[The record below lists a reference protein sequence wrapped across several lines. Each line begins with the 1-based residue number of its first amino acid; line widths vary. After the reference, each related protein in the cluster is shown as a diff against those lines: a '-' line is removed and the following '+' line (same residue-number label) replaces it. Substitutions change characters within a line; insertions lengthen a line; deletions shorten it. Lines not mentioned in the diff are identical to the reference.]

1 MRFSLIGLLISA
13 GILLPNLLMVVIPPV
28 GMPTGL
34 SDGHFALTIAEN
46 LGRAAVFVILILF
59 TGNKIAAARV
69 DVWLILLC
77 VCAAVYYGL
86 WIRYAV
92 RGGDFSLL
100 FRPLWGIP
108 VPMAVFPAAVFLL
121 AAVWM
126 RSLPLGI
133 AAGVFGVAHVIIS
146 LRTWASIR

>member
-1 MRFSLIGLLISA
+1 MKFSLIGLLISVV
-13 GILLPNLLMVVIPPV
+13 ILLPNLLMVFIPPV
-28 GMPTGL
+28 GMPAGL
-34 SDGHFALTIAEN
+34 SNEPIALTVAEN

-59 TGNKIAAARV
+59 SGGRIAAARA
-69 DVWLILLC
+69 DVWLVLLC
-77 VCAAVYYGL
+77 VCTAVYYAL

-108 VPMAVFPAAVFLL
+108 VPMAVFPIGVFLL

-133 AAGVFGVAHVIIS
+133 AAGVFGVAHSIIS

>member
-1 MRFSLIGLLISA
+1 MKFSLLGLLISA
-13 GILLPNLLMVVIPPV
+13 GILLPNLLVVFIPPV

-34 SDGHFALTIAEN
+34 SDGHIALTIAEN

-59 TGNKIAAARV
+59 SGKAVTSTRADGWFV
-69 DVWLILLC
+69 LLC
-77 VCAAVYYGL
+77 LCAAMYYGM

-100 FRPLWGIP
+100 FSPLWGIP
-108 VPMAVFPAAVFLL
+108 VPMAVFPSAVFLL

-126 RSLPLGI
+126 RSLPLSI
-133 AAGVFGVAHVIIS
+133 AAGVFGVAHIIIS

>member
-1 MRFSLIGLLISA
+1 MKFSLLGLLIGA
-13 GILLPNLLMVVIPPV
+13 VILLPNLFMIFVPPV
-28 GMPTGL
+28 GMPQGL
-34 SDGHFALTIAEN
+34 RDGHIALTIAEN
-46 LGRAAVFVILILF
+46 IGRAAVFVILILF
-59 TGNKIAAARV
+59 SSKAIAIARA
-69 DVWLILLC
+69 DGWLVLLC
-77 VCAAVYYGL
+77 VCVAVYYGL

-126 RSLPLGI
+126 RSLPLAI
-133 AAGVFGVAHVIIS
+133 AAGIFGVAHIIIS